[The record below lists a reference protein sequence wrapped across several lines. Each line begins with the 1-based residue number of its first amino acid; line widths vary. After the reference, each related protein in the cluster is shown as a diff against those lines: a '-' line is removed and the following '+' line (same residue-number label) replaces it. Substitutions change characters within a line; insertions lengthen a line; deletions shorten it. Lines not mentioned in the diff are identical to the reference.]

1 MRLLLYLAVIA
12 VVVAGLV
19 WGAEGLRDR
28 GRRLRSRDRGR
39 MIGQGS
45 LADAAQAMATAPP
58 PYLAE
63 ERASLAYGLDRGPG
77 WLRLSP
83 SQLVFLADS
92 GRVVL
97 LDRLDVVGVGSTR
110 ELPDRTLSRDVL
122 VVTTTDQVA
131 YFAVTD
137 PERWV
142 RLLG

>member
-1 MRLLLYLAVIA
+1 M
-12 VVVAGLV
+12 
-19 WGAEGLRDR
+19 
-28 GRRLRSRDRGR
+28 
-39 MIGQGS
+39 
-45 LADAAQAMATAPP
+45 
-58 PYLAE
+58 AE